1 MKRIKV
7 LMIRLLLQ
15 TISKGVLLHRH
26 AIFIDVSI
34 ERKTVRVAIK

>member
-15 TISKGVLLHRH
+15 TISKGVLLHRQT
-26 AIFIDVSI
+26 IFIDISI
-34 ERKTVRVAIK
+34 ERETIRVAIN